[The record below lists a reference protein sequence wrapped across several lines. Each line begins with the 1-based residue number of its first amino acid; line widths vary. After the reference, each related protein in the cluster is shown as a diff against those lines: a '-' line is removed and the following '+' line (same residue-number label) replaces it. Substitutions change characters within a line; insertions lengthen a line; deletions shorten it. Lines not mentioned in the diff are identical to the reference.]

1 MHTTERPENIVRA
14 FAAFDNAIESNL
26 EEASKILQYL
36 KETVDPND
44 PKLTECEVR
53 FDLENR

>member
-1 MHTTERPENIVRA
+1 ML
-14 FAAFDNAIESNL
+14 FDSAIECNL